1 MNIRQVEP
9 SPEAQQRL
17 PEGDRL
23 FHFFVESSDGKTDYL
38 TAVHQVNDGSIRTAC
53 TCMNAVL
60 NLVRSQNEPCC
71 KHAAEA
77 MKIVKWEL
85 QARGQNLV

>member
-9 SPEAQQRL
+9 RPEAKQGL

-23 FHFFVESSDGKTDYL
+23 FHFFVQSSDGKTDYL
-38 TAVHQVNDGSIRTAC
+38 TAVHQVNGGSTRTAC

-60 NLVRSQNEPCC
+60 NLIHTPKGPCC
-71 KHAAEA
+71 KHASEA

-85 QARGQNLV
+85 QARD

>member
-9 SPEAQQRL
+9 RPEAKQGL
-17 PEGDRL
+17 PNGDLL
-23 FHFFVESSDGKTDYL
+23 FHFFVESSDGKADYL
-38 TAVHQVNDGSIRTAC
+38 VAVHKVDAGAIRTAC

-60 NLVRSQNEPCC
+60 NLIRTPKEPCC

-85 QARGQNLV
+85 QARD